1 MQLERRIMLRV
12 ICSLLVVIAVIIAA
26 GVNYHFQ
33 RDAQSLVDAAQRAE
47 GIINNKN
54 CSNAGLVYY
63 TFNADG
69 KEYRGASNACV
80 ASCAKAAMGE
90 KVMVT
95 YALANPQNSICGSAE
110 QAASRFDANYYALL
124 LVGLGLLAIIFKTT
138 GRKLEQGEQ

>member
-1 MQLERRIMLRV
+1 MQLERRIVLR
-12 ICSLLVVIAVIIAA
+12 ILLSLLMVVLLVISA
-26 GVNYHFQ
+26 GVNYYFQ
-33 RDAQSLVDAAQRAE
+33 RDAKTLVDAAEYVE
-47 GIINNKN
+47 GTINNKN

-69 KEYRGASNACV
+69 KEYRGTSNACV
-80 ASCAKAAMGE
+80 ASCAKATMGE

-95 YALANPQNSICGSAE
+95 YARANPQNSICGSAE

-138 GRKLEQGEQ
+138 GRKIE